1 MLKSIGFTLFLYTNE
16 NMCKFCFH
24 TIQQYQTGLYN
35 VCLCVGRI
43 IRINLYFSVSI
54 ISLLNSAQPYITVK
68 QYHSPR
74 ANITGAHFLTKCAS
88 IHVFFIALAAD
99 LQFPVFLISGRNR
112 APQSRISCPQQAG
125 LPYSRIKEPAGPKEI
140 TAVCRARPCG
150 AQSR

>member
-1 MLKSIGFTLFLYTNE
+1 MLANLKDKEMLFQANAW
-16 NMCKFCFH
+16 
-24 TIQQYQTGLYN
+24 
-35 VCLCVGRI
+35 
-43 IRINLYFSVSI
+43 SA
-54 ISLLNSAQPYITVK
+54 ISLSESDIANLVCSNIIIIFAYKTQRNRISHGQPYITVK

>member
-54 ISLLNSAQPYITVK
+54 ISLLNSAQP
-68 QYHSPR
+68 
-74 ANITGAHFLTKCAS
+74 NITRPAVYHCKAIS
-88 IHVFFIALAAD
+88 LAAGEYNWGT
-99 LQFPVFLISGRNR
+99 LPYEVCLYTRLFYCPC
-112 APQSRISCPQQAG
+112 SRFAISC
-125 LPYSRIKEPAGPKEI
+125 LFNFR
-140 TAVCRARPCG
+140 
-150 AQSR
+150 